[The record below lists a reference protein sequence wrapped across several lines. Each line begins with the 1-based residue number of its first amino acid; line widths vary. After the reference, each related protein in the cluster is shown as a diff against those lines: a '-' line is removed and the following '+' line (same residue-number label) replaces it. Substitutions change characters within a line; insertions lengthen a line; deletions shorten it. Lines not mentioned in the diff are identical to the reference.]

1 MGTTEG
7 NTSVKSGDG
16 TIVSTG
22 GLVTGVTEGLAIRVV
37 VRVGLTETVVVTAAG
52 DTVGGTA
59 GDIPRVGVVVVA
71 AMIEVKSGSTE

>member
-16 TIVSTG
+16 TTVSTG

-37 VRVGLTETVVVTAAG
+37 VGVGLTETVVVTAAG
-52 DTVGGTA
+52 DTVGGTD

>member
-22 GLVTGVTEGLAIRVV
+22 GPVTGATEGLAIRVV
-37 VRVGLTETVVVTAAG
+37 VGVGLTGTVVVTAAG